1 MRITTSST
9 RKVSLALVM
18 FAALAGTAQVQK
30 PGQQN
35 HSQMPHNQN
44 VPGFPDRNDTIGMPD
59 KVTDQQTKVR
69 NDDRQ
74 KRLVADSNKL
84 LELATQLHNDVAKTD
99 KNILSIDVVHRA
111 EEIERLAR
119 SVKERMKG

>member
-18 FAALAGTAQVQK
+18 FAALAGIAQVQK

-59 KVTDQQTKVR
+59 TVTDQQTKVR